1 MTINKA
7 NFNNLILDLK
17 KSQVLILI
25 KSILSYDT
33 ISKVALVDE
42 LVITTNVGSK
52 EIDFIINFLKGF
64 KKIKV
69 EDDIIIVLKKS
80 DPKELFV
87 SFSKHYFN
95 LIINE
100 EELNQHLF
108 VDSEVKLINDFFKI
122 KISSIKLKYRQ
133 ILVTL
138 GKLELLEYE
147 DDFVKIINYSFAKK
161 FIERALKKLSK
172 SQKEFDRELYEKKIR
187 GELAE
192 KFIMEFER
200 VKLKEYSFT
209 PIRQSIDDV
218 GLGYDILSYDI
229 NGKEMFIEVKSIK
242 NDSFFWSENE
252 IATSEEFQD
261 DYFIYLVLFENNK
274 PIKIKQIIQN
284 PYDQIFN
291 KNLFKRKNIDD
302 YIIYLNSL

>member
-1 MTINKA
+1 MTINKD
-7 NFNNLILDLK
+7 NYNNLILDLK
-17 KSQVLILI
+17 KSQVLNLI
-25 KSILSYDT
+25 KNILSYDT

-52 EIDFIINFLKGF
+52 EIDFIINFLAGF

-69 EDDIIIVLKKS
+69 ENDIITVLKKS
-80 DPKELFV
+80 NPKELFV

-108 VDSEVKLINDFFKI
+108 VDSEVTLINDFFKI
-122 KISSIKLKYRQ
+122 KTSSIKLKYRQ

-147 DDFVKIINYSFAKK
+147 DDYVKIINYTFAKK

-172 SQKEFDRELYEKKIR
+172 SQKEFEKELYEKKIR

-192 KFIMEFER
+192 KFVMEFER
-200 VKLKEYSFT
+200 DKLKEYSFF
-209 PIRQSIDDV
+209 PIRQSVDDV
-218 GLGYDILSYDI
+218 GLGYDILSYDSD
-229 NGKEMFIEVKSIK
+229 GKEMFIEVKSIK
-242 NDSFFWSENE
+242 NNSFFWSENE
-252 IATSEEFQD
+252 IATSKEFKD

-284 PYDQIFN
+284 PYNQIFN
-291 KNLFKRKNIDD
+291 KNLFEKKNIED
-302 YIIYLNSL
+302 YIIYL

>member
-1 MTINKA
+1 MTINKD
-7 NFNNLILDLK
+7 NYNNLILDLK
-17 KSQVLILI
+17 KSQVLNLI
-25 KSILSYDT
+25 KNILSYDT

-69 EDDIIIVLKKS
+69 EKDIITVLKKS
-80 DPKELFV
+80 NPKELFV

-108 VDSEVKLINDFFKI
+108 IDSEVSLINDFFKI
-122 KISSIKLKYRQ
+122 KTSSIKLKYRQ

-147 DDFVKIINYSFAKK
+147 DDYVKIINYTFAKK

-172 SQKEFDRELYEKKIR
+172 SQKEFDKELYEKKIR

-192 KFIMEFER
+192 KFVMEFER
-200 VKLKEYSFT
+200 DKLKEYSFF
-209 PIRQSIDDV
+209 PIRQSVDDV

-229 NGKEMFIEVKSIK
+229 DGNEMFIEVKSIK
-242 NDSFFWSENE
+242 KNSFFWSENE
-252 IATSEEFQD
+252 IATSKEFQD
-261 DYFIYLVLFENNK
+261 DYFIYLILFENNK
-274 PIKIKQIIQN
+274 
-284 PYDQIFN
+284 
-291 KNLFKRKNIDD
+291 
-302 YIIYLNSL
+302 SH

>member
-1 MTINKA
+1 MTINKD

-17 KSQVLILI
+17 KGQVLNLI

-52 EIDFIINFLKGF
+52 EIDFIINFLRGF

-69 EDDIIIVLKKS
+69 ENDIITVLKKS
-80 DPKELFV
+80 NPKELFV

-108 VDSEVKLINDFFKI
+108 VDSEVTLINDFFKI
-122 KISSIKLKYRQ
+122 KTSSIKLKYRQ

-147 DDFVKIINYSFAKK
+147 DDYVKIINYTFAKK

-172 SQKEFDRELYEKKIR
+172 SQKEFEKELYEKKIR

-192 KFIMEFER
+192 KFVMEFER
-200 VKLKEYSFT
+200 DKLKEYSFF
-209 PIRQSIDDV
+209 PIRQSVDDV
-218 GLGYDILSYDI
+218 GLGYDILSYDSD
-229 NGKEMFIEVKSIK
+229 GKEMFIEVKSIK
-242 NDSFFWSENE
+242 NNSFFWSENE
-252 IATSEEFQD
+252 IATSKEFKD

-284 PYDQIFN
+284 PYNQIFN
-291 KNLFKRKNIDD
+291 KNLFERKNIED
-302 YIIYLNSL
+302 YIIYL

>member
-1 MTINKA
+1 MTINKD

-17 KSQVLILI
+17 KSQVLNLI

-33 ISKVALVDE
+33 IIKVALVDE

-52 EIDFIINFLKGF
+52 EIDFIINFLKVF

-69 EDDIIIVLKKS
+69 ENDIITVLKKS
-80 DPKELFV
+80 NPKELFV

-108 VDSEVKLINDFFKI
+108 VDSEVTLINDFFKI
-122 KISSIKLKYRQ
+122 KTSSIKLKYRQ

-147 DDFVKIINYSFAKK
+147 DDFVKIINYTFAKK

-172 SQKEFDRELYEKKIR
+172 SQKEFDKELYEKKIR

-192 KFIMEFER
+192 KFVMEFER
-200 VKLKEYSFT
+200 DKLKEYSFF
-209 PIRQSIDDV
+209 PIRQSVDDV

-229 NGKEMFIEVKSIK
+229 DGKEIFIEVKSIK
-242 NDSFFWSENE
+242 KNSFFWSENE
-252 IATSEEFQD
+252 IATSKEFQD

-284 PYDQIFN
+284 PYNQIFN
-291 KNLFKRKNIDD
+291 KNLFERKNIED
-302 YIIYLNSL
+302 YIIYL

>member
-1 MTINKA
+1 MTINKD
-7 NFNNLILDLK
+7 NYNNLILDLK
-17 KSQVLILI
+17 KSQVLNLI
-25 KSILSYDT
+25 KNILSYDT

-69 EDDIIIVLKKS
+69 EKDIITVLKKS
-80 DPKELFV
+80 NPKELFV

-108 VDSEVKLINDFFKI
+108 IDSEVSLINDFFKI
-122 KISSIKLKYRQ
+122 KTSSIKLKYRQ

-147 DDFVKIINYSFAKK
+147 DDYVKIINYTFAKK

-172 SQKEFDRELYEKKIR
+172 SQKEFDKELYEKKIR

-192 KFIMEFER
+192 KFVMEFER
-200 VKLKEYSFT
+200 DKLKEYSFF
-209 PIRQSIDDV
+209 PIRQSVDDV

-229 NGKEMFIEVKSIK
+229 DGNEMFIEVKSIK
-242 NDSFFWSENE
+242 KNSFFWSENE
-252 IATSEEFQD
+252 IATSKEFQD
-261 DYFIYLVLFENNK
+261 DYFIYLILFENNK

-284 PYDQIFN
+284 PYNQIFN
-291 KNLFKRKNIDD
+291 KNLFERKNIED
-302 YIIYLNSL
+302 YIIYL

>member
-1 MTINKA
+1 MTINKD
-7 NFNNLILDLK
+7 NYNNLILDLK
-17 KSQVLILI
+17 KSQVLNLI
-25 KSILSYDT
+25 KNILSYDT

-69 EDDIIIVLKKS
+69 EKDIITVLKKS
-80 DPKELFV
+80 NPKELFV

-108 VDSEVKLINDFFKI
+108 IDSEVSLINDFFKI
-122 KISSIKLKYRQ
+122 KTSSIKLKYRQ

-147 DDFVKIINYSFAKK
+147 DDYVKIINYTFAKK

-172 SQKEFDRELYEKKIR
+172 SQKEFEKELYEKKIR

-192 KFIMEFER
+192 KFVMEFER
-200 VKLKEYSFT
+200 DKLKEYSFF
-209 PIRQSIDDV
+209 PIRQSVDDV
-218 GLGYDILSYDI
+218 GLGYDILSYDSD
-229 NGKEMFIEVKSIK
+229 GKEMFIEVKSIK
-242 NDSFFWSENE
+242 KNSFFWSENE
-252 IATSEEFQD
+252 IATSKEFKD

-284 PYDQIFN
+284 PYNQIFN
-291 KNLFKRKNIDD
+291 KNLFERKNIED
-302 YIIYLNSL
+302 YIIYL